1 MLDLFGIV
9 FSSTMMLL
17 VILRAV
23 QMDLTQPWFSPKRLT
38 ADNSGLRLRPQSAV
52 HQARA
57 HASRRDRTRAK

>member
-57 HASRRDRTRAK
+57 HASQRDRTRAG